1 MSSLPVWQPSPPSSG
16 VATTGFVPDERRH
29 RVLLVDG
36 EPLSRASLISMLA
49 PSFTVEEVP
58 DGETA
63 IRRTLAGD
71 IDIVLMDIR
80 LPDAGGYEATRAIKR
95 IAGDRLL
102 PVLLMTANNDLEALA
117 RGLDAGADDFL
128 ITPVTRMVL
137 EAKLNAAL
145 RAHEMFV
152 EIRRQRDELE
162 RFRAA
167 AQNDY
172 AIAGRIFENILDRS
186 CFGIPSIR
194 KHVSPL
200 EQFDGDLVM
209 ATAIHG
215 GRLRFLL
222 GDFTGHGLSA
232 AVGAMPVADLFYA
245 TAARGLPLGAVV
257 REINIKVERTLPRE
271 MFLAALIGDLDP
283 RAGRLSFWNGGQPE
297 GFVLDVEGNIRHRLR
312 STKIP
317 LGIVSNEEFDDSIET
332 IEVQRQE
339 RIFVYSDG
347 VVESTSPNGELFGGE
362 RLERT
367 LTASRGPAFASPAVE
382 TALSLHRDHAARRD
396 DLTFLEIANDADLLP
411 ELERL
416 RPDPP
421 AFVSRRED
429 TLRVR
434 FDASTLAFDDPLKE
448 IWDFLEARLKGGD
461 REIAVVFNVVS
472 ELFLNAL
479 DHGILQLDSALKDEP
494 DGLRRFFELRANRL
508 AQLKEDTS
516 VDVQVEVQER
526 GLSRRI
532 LIRVE
537 SNGSGFSWRAAE
549 ASAPVATSTL
559 RHGRGIALIRSYCR
573 HLRWE
578 NEGRVAEAEMEL
590 PAGPAND

>member
-1 MSSLPVWQPSPPSSG
+1 MTTLPIWQTSFP
-16 VATTGFVPDERRH
+16 ADDRRH

-36 EPLSRASLISMLA
+36 EPLSRASLTSMLA
-49 PSFTVEEVP
+49 PSFSVEEVP

-63 IRRTLAGD
+63 VRRALVGD

-80 LPDAGGYEATRAIKR
+80 LPDTEGYEATRAIKR

-128 ITPVTRMVL
+128 ITPVTRLVL

-145 RAHEMFV
+145 RAHEMYV

-172 AIAGRIFENILDRS
+172 AIAGRVFENILDRS
-186 CFGIPSIR
+186 CFGITSLR

-209 ATAIHG
+209 ATALHG

-257 REINIKVERTLPRE
+257 REINLKVQRTLPRE

-283 RAGRLSFWNGGQPE
+283 LAGRLSFWNGGQPE
-297 GFVLDVEGNIRHRLR
+297 GFILGKDGNIRHRLR

-317 LGIVSNEEFDDSIET
+317 LGIVSNEEFDDAIET
-332 IEVQRQE
+332 VEVQPRE

-347 VVESTSPNGELFGGE
+347 VVESMNRQGDLFGST
-362 RLERT
+362 RLERS
-367 LTASRGPAFASPAVE
+367 LTENGGSEFSSPAVE
-382 TALSLHRDHAARRD
+382 RALTVHRDSAARKD
-396 DLTFLEIANDADLLP
+396 DVTFLEIANDAELASA
-411 ELERL
+411 LERL
-416 RPDPP
+416 RPEPP

-429 TLRVR
+429 TLRIR
-434 FDASTLAFDDPLKE
+434 FDAIALAIEDPLKE
-448 IWDFLEARLKGGD
+448 IWDVLAARLKGGD
-461 REIAVVFNVVS
+461 REVAIVFNVVS
-472 ELFLNAL
+472 ELFLNAV

-494 DGLRRFFELRANRL
+494 DGLQQFFELRATRL
-508 AQLKEDTS
+508 ADLKEDAS
-516 VDVQVEVQER
+516 VDVQVQVQER
-526 GLSRRI
+526 GATRRV

-549 ASAPVATSTL
+549 SVFPAAESTL

-578 NEGRVAEAEMEL
+578 NEGRVAEAEIDL
-590 PAGPAND
+590 PPAAANDS

>member
-1 MSSLPVWQPSPPSSG
+1 MTSLPIWQ
-16 VATTGFVPDERRH
+16 ATYPADDRRH

-36 EPLSRASLISMLA
+36 EAVSRASLTSMLA
-49 PSFTVEEVP
+49 PSFAVEEAP
-58 DGETA
+58 DGEA
-63 IRRTLAGD
+63 AVRRALVGD

-80 LPDAGGYEATRAIKR
+80 LSDAEGYEATRAIKR

-102 PVLLMTANNDLEALA
+102 PVLLMTATNDLEALA

-128 ITPVTRMVL
+128 ITPVTRLVL

-167 AQNDY
+167 AQSDY
-172 AIAGRIFENILDRS
+172 AIAARIFENILDRS
-186 CFGIPSIR
+186 CFGIPSLR

-209 ATAIHG
+209 ATALHG

-257 REINIKVERTLPRE
+257 REINLKVQRTLPRE

-283 RAGRLSFWNGGQPE
+283 QAGRLSFWNGGQPE
-297 GFVLDVEGNIRHRLR
+297 GFILARDGSIRHRLR

-332 IEVQRQE
+332 IEVQPKE

-347 VVESTSPNGELFGGE
+347 VVESPDHQGDLFGAA
-362 RLERT
+362 RLERS
-367 LTASRGPAFASPAVE
+367 LTEGASADFSSPAVE
-382 TALSLHRDHAARRD
+382 RAIARHRDSAARKD
-396 DLTFLEIANDADLLP
+396 DVTFLEIANDD
-411 ELERL
+411 ELAAALARL
-416 RPDPP
+416 RPEPP
-421 AFVSRRED
+421 TFVSRRED
-429 TLRVR
+429 TLRIR
-434 FDASTLAFDDPLKE
+434 FDATTLAIEDPLKE
-448 IWDFLEARLKGGD
+448 IWDVLAGRLAGGN
-461 REIAVVFNVVS
+461 REVAIVFNVVS

-494 DGLRRFFELRANRL
+494 DGLEQYFELRATRL
-508 AQLKEDTS
+508 GSLKDDAS
-516 VDVQVEVQER
+516 VDVQVQIQER
-526 GLSRRI
+526 GTTRRVS
-532 LIRVE
+532 IRVE
-537 SNGSGFSWRAAE
+537 SNGSGFSWR
-549 ASAPVATSTL
+549 SADSVFPPADSPL

-578 NEGRVAEAEMEL
+578 NEGRVAEAEIDL
-590 PAGPAND
+590 PPAAAQDLQNQNDQNDR

>member
-1 MSSLPVWQPSPPSSG
+1 MSSVPVWQPAPAPASPFG
-16 VATTGFVPDERRH
+16 PDERRH

-36 EPLSRASLISMLA
+36 EPLSRALLTSMLA
-49 PSFTVEEVP
+49 PNFSVEEVP

-63 IRRTLAGD
+63 VRRTLAGD

-80 LPDAGGYEATRAIKR
+80 QPDAGGFEATRAIKR

-257 REINIKVERTLPRE
+257 REINMKVQRTLPRE

-297 GFVLDVEGNIRHRLR
+297 GFVLDVAGRIRHRLR

-317 LGIVSNEEFDDSIET
+317 LGIVSNEEFDDAIET
-332 IEVQRQE
+332 IEVQREE

-347 VVESTSPNGELFGGE
+347 VVESSGPSGELFGGD
-362 RLERT
+362 RLEQV
-367 LTASRGPAFASPAVE
+367 LTGSPGPAFASPAVE
-382 TALSLHRDHAARRD
+382 RALAHHREHAARRD
-396 DLTFLEIANDADLLP
+396 DVTFLEIANDADLP
-411 ELERL
+411 AALERL

-421 AFVSRRED
+421 TFVARRED
-429 TLRVR
+429 VLRVR
-434 FDASTLAFDDPLKE
+434 FDAATLAFDDPLKE
-448 IWDFLEARLKGGD
+448 IWEFLEARLRGGD
-461 REIAVVFNVVS
+461 REIAIVFNVVS

-479 DHGILQLDSALKDEP
+479 DHGILQLDSALKDEV
-494 DGLRRFFELRANRL
+494 DGLRQFFELRATRL
-508 AQLKEDTS
+508 AQLKDDAS
-516 VDVQVEVQER
+516 VDVQVHVQER
-526 GLSRRI
+526 GPSRRI

-549 ASAPVATSTL
+549 ASAPPAPSTH

-578 NEGRVAEAEMEL
+578 NEGRVAEAEIDL
-590 PAGPAND
+590 PTLPAND

>member
-1 MSSLPVWQPSPPSSG
+1 
-16 VATTGFVPDERRH
+16 
-29 RVLLVDG
+29 
-36 EPLSRASLISMLA
+36 
-49 PSFTVEEVP
+49 
-58 DGETA
+58 
-63 IRRTLAGD
+63 
-71 IDIVLMDIR
+71 
-80 LPDAGGYEATRAIKR
+80 
-95 IAGDRLL
+95 
-102 PVLLMTANNDLEALA
+102 MTASNDLEALA

-128 ITPVTRMVL
+128 ITPVTRLVL

-172 AIAGRIFENILDRS
+172 AIAGRVFENILDRS
-186 CFGIPSIR
+186 CFGIPSLR

-209 ATAIHG
+209 ATALHG

-257 REINIKVERTLPRE
+257 REINLKMQRTLPRE

-283 RAGRLSFWNGGQPE
+283 HAGRLSFWNGGQPE
-297 GFVLDVEGNIRHRLR
+297 GFILGKDGNIRHRLR

-317 LGIVSNEEFDDSIET
+317 LGIVSNEEFDDAIET
-332 IEVQRQE
+332 VEVQPRE

-347 VVESTSPNGELFGGE
+347 VVESMNQHGDLFGST
-362 RLERT
+362 RLERS
-367 LTASRGPAFASPAVE
+367 LTENAGSEFSSPAVE
-382 TALSLHRDHAARRD
+382 RALAIHRDTAARKD
-396 DLTFLEIANDADLLP
+396 DVTFLEIANDADLATA
-411 ELERL
+411 LERL
-416 RPDPP
+416 RPEPP
-421 AFVSRRED
+421 TFVSRRED
-429 TLRVR
+429 TLRIR
-434 FDASTLAFDDPLKE
+434 FDAITLAIADPLKE
-448 IWDFLEARLKGGD
+448 IWDVLAARLEGGD
-461 REIAVVFNVVS
+461 REVAIVFNVVS
-472 ELFLNAL
+472 ELFLNAV

-494 DGLRRFFELRANRL
+494 DGLQRFFELRATRL
-508 AQLKEDTS
+508 ASLKEDAS
-516 VDVQVEVQER
+516 IDFQVQVQER
-526 GLSRRI
+526 GEKRRV

-549 ASAPVATSTL
+549 SVFPAAASTL
-559 RHGRGIALIRSYCR
+559 KHGRGIALIRSYCR

-578 NEGRVAEAEMEL
+578 NEGRVAEAEIEL
-590 PAGPAND
+590 PPAAANDL